1 MIAEYAEL
9 RLPHPY
15 NQTTLGEMA
24 QGELFRL
31 HNLSIGRAIPEL
43 EGEDMDGRK
52 LKLSD
57 YRGKVV
63 AMVFWATWC
72 GPCMGMVP
80 HERELVKRLEGKP
93 FVLLGVNGDDD
104 QELAKS
110 VMASE
115 RMTWRS
121 WWNGGKTGSIV
132 TKWGILSWPTVYIV
146 DANGVIRYENVRF
159 EMMDRAIDRL
169 VTEAMPGGEIHER

>member
-1 MIAEYAEL
+1 MRDPITRGPLVELYSKNPKALKILETIDPVALDREAESLLQRVIAEYAEF

-15 NQTTLGEMA
+15 NQTPLGEMA

-31 HNLSIGRAIPEL
+31 HKLSIGRVIPEL

-63 AMVFWATWC
+63 AVVFWATWC

-104 QELAKS
+104 REVAKT
-110 VMASE
+110 VRVAG
-115 RMTWRS
+115 RVRPRS
-121 WWNGGKTGSIV
+121 
-132 TKWGILSWPTVYIV
+132 
-146 DANGVIRYENVRF
+146 A
-159 EMMDRAIDRL
+159 
-169 VTEAMPGGEIHER
+169 